1 MRHSQKKKRNNRM
14 QKQAGIRTPK
24 TQITNKHKKL
34 LIYLT
39 SYAIRELN
47 VKTTV
52 RYHYTLTRVAK
63 N

>member
-1 MRHSQKKKRNNRM
+1 M

>member
-1 MRHSQKKKRNNRM
+1 M

-24 TQITNKHKKL
+24 TQITNNHKKL

-52 RYHYTLTRVAK
+52 RYHYPPSRVAK